1 MTALGRGAY
10 VGIAKESTQGTW
22 LTPTYYLPVTSADFE
37 VDYDQLQDTSYRNND
52 SNLQGL
58 YQGAGSSAVDVQFNA
73 YPDSIGYALRIIGPD
88 TVSAGVTPTLSTT
101 TTAGATSI
109 SVAATIPVG
118 SIVQIGT
125 GATVEYFISGTPSG
139 SGPYT
144 IPVATPATGGLT
156 YPHTSG
162 VAVATATTHTFKQS
176 FSTPKPSWSIT
187 EFNGVDPFG

>member
-88 TVSAGVTPTLSTT
+88 TVSAGVTTTLSTT

-118 SIVQIGT
+118 AIVQICP
-125 GATVEYFISGTPSG
+125 GATGEACISGPRSG
-139 SGPYT
+139 SGPAP
-144 IPVATPATGGLT
+144 IRVATPPPRPRT
-156 YPHTSG
+156 YPQTS
-162 VAVATATTHTFKQS
+162 
-176 FSTPKPSWSIT
+176 
-187 EFNGVDPFG
+187 